1 MKTKLTSQLK
11 KRQQSLYEA
20 FRWLK
25 INSVHDVE
33 AKKKRQNVV
42 SIKMWLDLAESIR
55 SGRKKIVRRAAE
67 IMFVVAKAND
77 RNDPTQKLFENEDEL
92 NSEIQK
98 CHQNDQNGCLF
109 NGFQI
114 LAFFLNLHV
123 SPKKQRR
130 DQQRLEE
137 EQQEELNPLFGPLD
151 VEHLLPKSVR
161 ELRLRCSRLEKSL
174 LFNRSFDF
182 LSFISIL
189 LSVGSIMSDD
199 DARDEDPS
207 CSLALIIVSVLFSVM
222 FTLEVMIKVLGLGV
236 AGYFH
241 SSLNILDC
249 IATFGYWIVLGIT
262 SGKFCGSNVIYLF
275 VLRTVRLLRILYVS
289 KSQRRNLESAAAVF
303 RVLLTRYSLIVGSHI
318 FERDSLTYLTH

>member
-1 MKTKLTSQLK
+1 MKTKLPSQLK

-92 NSEIQK
+92 NSEIQ
-98 CHQNDQNGCLF
+98 NVTRTIENGLF
-109 NGFQI
+109 NGFQF
-114 LAFFLNLHV
+114 LHSLNLHV

-222 FTLEVMIKVLGLGV
+222 FTE
-236 AGYFH
+236 F
-241 SSLNILDC
+241 
-249 IATFGYWIVLGIT
+249 
-262 SGKFCGSNVIYLF
+262 
-275 VLRTVRLLRILYVS
+275 
-289 KSQRRNLESAAAVF
+289 
-303 RVLLTRYSLIVGSHI
+303 
-318 FERDSLTYLTH
+318 